1 MKMIDQ
7 EVDGLDF
14 DENGEQIDIDGVE
27 LELDDQIDDEIGDQ
41 EMFNQHLMQE

>member
-27 LELDDQIDDEIGDQ
+27 LELGDQIDGEIGDQ
-41 EMFNQHLMQE
+41 EMFN

>member
-27 LELDDQIDDEIGDQ
+27 LELDDQIDDEIDDQ
-41 EMFNQHLMQE
+41 EMFNQHLMQQ

>member
-14 DENGEQIDIDGVE
+14 DENGEQIDIDGVD
-27 LELDDQIDDEIGDQ
+27 LELDDHIDDEIGDQ
-41 EMFNQHLMQE
+41 EMFN

>member
-41 EMFNQHLMQE
+41 EMFN